1 MDFKKRI
8 RQRWY
13 LGISYCVIGLVLI
26 LVFWLGETENYFINS
41 FGFSL
46 VAMGIMRLIQNRKI
60 TKSEESMHKREILE
74 SDERN
79 KMIAERAKSWVF
91 SFSIMAASI
100 LTLILFL
107 LGYHEQAQ
115 PFGWF
120 VCVMVILYW
129 IFWLI
134 AQKKY

>member
-13 LGISYCVIGLVLI
+13 LGISYCVIGLALI
-26 LVFWLGETENYFINS
+26 LVFFLGKTENYFINS

-46 VAMGIMRLIQNRKI
+46 VAIGILRLVQNRKI
-60 TKSEESMHKREILE
+60 TKSEESMRKQEIME
-74 SDERN
+74 SDERS
-79 KMIAERAKSWVF
+79 KMISERAKSWTF

-100 LTLILFL
+100 LTLVLFL
-107 LGYHEQAQ
+107 LGYEEQAQ
-115 PFGWF
+115 PIGWF
-120 VCVMVILYW
+120 VCVMVALYW
-129 IFWLI
+129 VFRLI